1 MSHVA
6 TLGTMRR
13 GLMWIAVAATA
24 LAAAVSASARGTQL
38 QHVTII
44 GDSVADGMGLDSTAK
59 AILGQG
65 IDADLEL
72 APCRRLEGVSCPVD
86 GVRPQNAIDL
96 IHSLG
101 SGIGP
106 DVVVA
111 VGYNDHEDEYAQDV
125 EDTLAALKSEGVK
138 RVFWL
143 TLRAARHPY
152 ITMNADIAASAAKHP
167 ELTVVDW
174 NVYSRSHPDWFQ
186 DDGLHLKNLGARMM
200 ATLIHKALLQAAVAA
215 PPPRI
220 ATSALPVAHRGRQYR
235 AVLVS
240 SGGSKPYRWSLLER
254 APAGIHL
261 EVSGIVEG
269 KPRAKVGRY
278 TFDVQVRDANGSMT
292 TRNLSLRIAR

>member
-1 MSHVA
+1 
-6 TLGTMRR
+6 
-13 GLMWIAVAATA
+13 MWIAVAAVA
-24 LAAAVSASARGTQL
+24 LAASLSASASGSKL

-44 GDSVADGMGLDSTAK
+44 GDSVADGMGLEMTAK

-101 SGIGP
+101 PQIGP
-106 DVVVA
+106 YVVVA

-125 EDTLAALKSEGVK
+125 EDTLAALKAAGVK

-152 ITMNADIAASAAKHP
+152 ITMNADIADSAAKHP

-174 NVYSRSHPDWFQ
+174 NLYSRSHPDWFQ
-186 DDGLHLKNLGARMM
+186 DDGVHLKNLGSEMM

-215 PPPRI
+215 PPARI
-220 ATSALPVAHRGRQYR
+220 ATSSLPLAHRGRPYR
-235 AVLVS
+235 AVLVAF
-240 SGGSKPYRWSLLER
+240 GGAKPYRWSLLER
-254 APAGIHL
+254 APLGVHLSPAGVVTGSPRAGI
-261 EVSGIVEG
+261 
-269 KPRAKVGRY
+269 GRY

-292 TRNLSLRIAR
+292 TRNLALRIAR

>member
-1 MSHVA
+1 
-6 TLGTMRR
+6 MRR
-13 GLMWIAVAATA
+13 GLVCIAVAALA
-24 LAAAVSASARGTQL
+24 LAASVSASGRAAQL
-38 QHVTII
+38 QHVTVI
-44 GDSVADGMGLDSTAK
+44 GDSVADGIGVDSRAK
-59 AILGQG
+59 ALVGQG
-65 IDADLEL
+65 IDLDLEL

-101 SGIGP
+101 AKIGP
-106 DVVVA
+106 SVVVA
-111 VGYNDHEDEYAQDV
+111 VGYNDHEDEYAGDV
-125 EDTLAALKSEGVK
+125 EDTLAALDAAGVK
-138 RVFWL
+138 HVFWL

-186 DDGLHLKNLGARMM
+186 DDGIHLKNLGAEMM
-200 ATLIHKALLQAAVAA
+200 ATLIHRALLQAGVAA

-220 ATSALPVAHRGRQYR
+220 ATGALPLAHRGHAYKARLR
-235 AVLVS
+235 GL
-240 SGGSKPYRWSLLER
+240 GGTRPYSWSLLER

-261 EVSGIVEG
+261 EASGLVEG
-269 KPRAKVGRY
+269 TPRAKVGRY

-292 TRNLSLRIAR
+292 TRNLTLRVVR